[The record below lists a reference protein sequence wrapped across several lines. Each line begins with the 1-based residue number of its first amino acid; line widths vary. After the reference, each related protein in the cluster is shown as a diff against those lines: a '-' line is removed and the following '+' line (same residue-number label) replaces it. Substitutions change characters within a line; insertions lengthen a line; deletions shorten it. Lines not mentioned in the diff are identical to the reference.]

1 MSHYPTKGCKT
12 RNLRKGNNIELVGMF
27 FLSIL
32 NIPNK
37 VVSTEQVQRIQ
48 LHTTKFPA
56 KVVYAGVS
64 CIDRARLI

>member
-1 MSHYPTKGCKT
+1 MSHCPLTKGCKV
-12 RNLRKGNNIELVGMF
+12 RNLRKGNNIEWEWV

-64 CIDRARLI
+64 CIDRARLF